1 MVDRDLALLYGVET
15 RALKQAVKRNIE
27 RFPEDFM
34 FELIDSEI
42 DYMVSQSVIPSNVLS
57 SDIAIKIHIDIMRAF
72 VNMRKFISQ
81 NASLFT
87 RIESIEKRQI
97 SYEIKTDTKIESV
110 LNALEDKNKKP
121 TQGIFYNIG
130 ASLKDLGNKVFA
142 FNKMD
147 ISSFEVLGKLR

>member
-1 MVDRDLALLYGVET
+1 
-15 RALKQAVKRNIE
+15 
-27 RFPEDFM
+27 M

-42 DYMVSQSVIPSNVLS
+42 DYMVSQSVIPSKKHLGGAKPFVFTEQGVSTLSSVLS

-121 TQGIFYNIG
+121 TQGIFYHIG

-147 ISSFEVLGKLR
+147 ISSFELLGKLR

>member
-130 ASLKDLGNKVFA
+130 ASLKDLGSKVFA

-147 ISSFEVLGKLR
+147 ISSFELLGKLR

>member
-121 TQGIFYNIG
+121 TQNVDNITP
-130 ASLKDLGNKVFA
+130 
-142 FNKMD
+142 
-147 ISSFEVLGKLR
+147 